1 MYVCVLMY
9 VCKYACM
16 LTVCARI
23 CEFVSIYMYVCK
35 ILCDEPHD
43 TVGAKF
49 TYIHTCMHTCID
61 ACIRTYLNPFPA
73 AHIQLTYMHTYIQPD
88 GNRMYVCMYG
98 VLR

>member
-1 MYVCVLMY
+1 MNERMYVCMYVCVLMY

-43 TVGAKF
+43 TVGAKLLPF
-49 TYIHTCMHTCID
+49 IH
-61 ACIRTYLNPFPA
+61 ACIRTYLNHCIFRFLLG
-73 AHIQLTYMHTYIQPD
+73 I
-88 GNRMYVCMYG
+88 C
-98 VLR
+98 